1 MAFLAL
7 SRRAEIDQATAVRAS
22 RKLLATVM
30 MALSCAVGG
39 ANEFFAMDTIAKGP
53 PERVVA
59 LLQETGFA
67 GLGGT
72 ALDETLPRALQE
84 QGLKFFNGYLVLHCN
99 KPDAAL
105 AGKLERWFAMLEGTD
120 TALWLA
126 IDGVT
131 TADGTKVGPSDPA
144 GDRVVMEQVRAIA
157 DSAARHGLR
166 VSLYPHAGF
175 WLERFSDTVRLAELC
190 DRPNVGVTFNLCHWL
205 KVEGTESDPLPPV
218 RAALGRLQ
226 FVTINGADAGDTKNM
241 DWGKLIQ
248 PLDAGTYDVAGF
260 VRGLLALGY
269 TGPVGFQGYGIQ
281 DPPRT
286 VLLRT
291 QQAWRKMTGEQKLP

>member
-1 MAFLAL
+1 MRFPIIAAL
-7 SRRAEIDQATAVRAS
+7 
-22 RKLLATVM
+22 LLGA
-30 MALSCAVGG
+30 APPSG

-53 PERVVA
+53 PESVVA

-72 ALDETLPRALQE
+72 ALDEAMPRALQE
-84 QGLKFFNGYLVLHCN
+84 KGLKFFNGYLVLHGD
-99 KPDAAL
+99 KPDAEL
-105 AGKLERWFAMLEGTD
+105 AGKLEHWFATLEGTD
-120 TALWLA
+120 AALWLA
-126 IDGVT
+126 IDGMT
-131 TADGTKVGPSDPA
+131 TPGGTKVGPSDPA
-144 GDRVVMEQVRAIA
+144 GDQPAVEQVRAIA
-157 DSAARHGLR
+157 DLAARHGLR

-175 WLERFSDTVRLAELC
+175 WLQRFADAVRLAELC
-190 DRPNVGVTFNLCHWL
+190 CRPNVGVTFNLCHWL
-205 KVEGTESDPLPPV
+205 KVEGAESNPLPSV

-226 FVTINGADAGDTKNM
+226 FVTINGADAGDTRSM

-269 TGPVGFQGYGIQ
+269 TGPVGFQGYGIK
-281 DPPRT
+281 DPPRA

-291 QQAWRKMTGEQKLP
+291 QQAWRKMTGSQARP

>member
-1 MAFLAL
+1 M
-7 SRRAEIDQATAVRAS
+7 RAS
-22 RKLLATVM
+22 LKLLATVM
-30 MALSCAVGG
+30 IALSGAVGG

-53 PERVVA
+53 AESVVA

-84 QGLKFFNGYLVLHCN
+84 KGLKFFNGYLVLHCD
-99 KPDAAL
+99 KPDAEL
-105 AGKLERWFAMLEGTD
+105 AGKLEHWFAMLEGTD
-120 TALWLA
+120 AALWLA

-131 TADGTKVGPSDPA
+131 TSGGTKVGPSDPE
-144 GDRVVMEQVRAIA
+144 GDKLAVEQVRAIA
-157 DSAARHGLR
+157 DIAARHGLR

-175 WLERFSDTVRLAELC
+175 WLQSFADAVRLAGLC
-190 DRPNVGVTFNLCHWL
+190 GRPNVGVTFNLCHWL
-205 KVEGTESDPLPPV
+205 KVEGAESDPLPPV
-218 RAALGRLQ
+218 RAALDRLQ
-226 FVTINGADAGDTKNM
+226 FVTINGADAGDTVSM

-248 PLDAGTYDVAGF
+248 PLDAGTYDVARF

-269 TGPVGFQGYGIQ
+269 TGPIGFQGYGIK

-286 VLLRT
+286 VLMRT
-291 QQAWRKMTGEQKLP
+291 QQAWRKMTGNQTLP

>member
-1 MAFLAL
+1 
-7 SRRAEIDQATAVRAS
+7 
-22 RKLLATVM
+22 M
-30 MALSCAVGG
+30 MAHSGAIGG

-53 PERVVA
+53 PESVVA

-72 ALDETLPRALQE
+72 AFDEALPRALQE
-84 QGLKFFNGYLVLHCN
+84 KGLKFFNGYLVLHCDQ
-99 KPDAAL
+99 PDAEL
-105 AGKLERWFAMLEGTD
+105 AGKLERWFAMLAGTD
-120 TALWLA
+120 AALWLA

-131 TADGTKVGPSDPA
+131 TSGGTKVGPSDPV
-144 GDRVVMEQVRAIA
+144 GDKQAVEHVRAIA
-157 DSAARHGLR
+157 DMAARHDLR

-175 WLERFSDTVRLAELC
+175 WLQRFADAVRVAELC
-190 DRPNVGVTFNLCHWL
+190 GRPNVGVTFNLCHWL
-205 KVEGTESDPLPPV
+205 KVEGAESDPLPPV
-218 RAALGRLQ
+218 RTALGRLQ

-248 PLDAGTYDVAGF
+248 PLDTGTYDVARF
-260 VRGLLALGY
+260 VRGLLAFGY
-269 TGPVGFQGYGIQ
+269 AGPVGFQGYGIK

-291 QQAWRKMTGEQKLP
+291 QQAWRKMTGNQTLP